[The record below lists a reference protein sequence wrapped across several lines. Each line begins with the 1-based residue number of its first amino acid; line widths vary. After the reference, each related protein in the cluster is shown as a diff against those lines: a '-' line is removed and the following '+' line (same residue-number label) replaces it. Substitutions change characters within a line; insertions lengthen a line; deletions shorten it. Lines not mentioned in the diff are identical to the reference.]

1 MKKLFAPLS
10 LMLLF
15 SVFAHAQPCA
25 PQGDQVTYGTNNTW
39 IGYVYD
45 NSNFTNYVGYISEGS
60 PSNPDF
66 NEGFGGDNVNF
77 PTNGCSF
84 NTNSFSVRFRLRKT
98 FTAGNYDF
106 IVGGDDGYRLSLD
119 GGVTWVINR
128 WVDQAYT
135 LSYYTAALNG
145 TYDIVLEYYENG
157 GQNRISFDLQSNC
170 GTTGNPASYGSGNVW
185 RGYVYDGT
193 GFNTYKGFITRG
205 TVSNPNFDEN
215 FGGQNVTFSTSDCSI
230 QTETFSV
237 RFRLKSTFVNQ
248 VGVFTIGGDD
258 GYRFSIDGG
267 ATWLINRWND
277 QSYNVSTAVVTLNGN
292 YDFVLEYYEN
302 GGDNRVSF
310 ALSTSLLSGIFAN
323 TTISGAGDRVK
334 ISWTTLQEKNVAHF
348 ELEQSG
354 GNGQFTRLAA
364 LPTRAVDGNSTTPLN
379 YELYTP
385 APAGRMLY
393 RVVLVDKD
401 GKKTYTPILSWTP
414 RVSGA
419 DYSFF
424 PTLVRSGQINLRT
437 KAEPENLN
445 LKVYDARGQLLGEL
459 SLRSPGGQATMA
471 VKLPGT
477 LLSHGIYR
485 LQLTDAYGRVKTQ
498 TVLAE

>member
-1 MKKLFAPLS
+1 MKKLIPQLS
-10 LMLLF
+10 LLF
-15 SVFAHAQPCA
+15 LSVYASAQPCT
-25 PQGDQVTYGTNNTW
+25 PLGDQVSFGTNNTW

-45 NSNFTNYVGYISEGS
+45 NMNFTNYVGFIQEGNASS
-60 PSNPDF
+60 PNF
-66 NEGFGGDNVNF
+66 NELFGGDNVNY

-84 NTNSFSVRFRLRKT
+84 NTNTFSVRFKLRRT
-98 FTAGNYDF
+98 FTAGTYDF
-106 IVGGDDGYRLSLD
+106 TVGGDDGYRLSLD
-119 GGVTWVINR
+119 GGATWVINR
-128 WVDQAYT
+128 WNDQSYT
-135 LSYYTAALNG
+135 VSSYTATLNG
-145 TYDIVLEYYENG
+145 TYDMVLEYYENS
-157 GQNRISFDLQSNC
+157 GQNRVSFNVQTSC
-170 GTTGNPASYGSGNVW
+170 TGTGNPATYGSANVW

-193 GFNTYKGFITRG
+193 AFNSYKGFITRG
-205 TVSNPNFDEN
+205 TAVNPNFDEN
-215 FGGQNVTFSTSDCSI
+215 FGGPNVNFSTSDCSLL
-230 QTETFSV
+230 TETFSV
-237 RFRLKSTFVNQ
+237 RFRLQASFVNQ

-277 QSYNVSTAVVTLNGN
+277 QSYNVTTAVVTLNGTYN
-292 YDFVLEYYEN
+292 FVLEYYEN

-310 ALSTSLLSGIFAN
+310 ALSTSLLAGTFAN
-323 TTISGAGDRVK
+323 TAISTAGDRVRV
-334 ISWTTLQEKNVAHF
+334 SWTTLQEKNVDHF

-354 GNGQFTRLAA
+354 GNGQFTRVAE

-379 YELYTP
+379 YELHTP

-393 RVVLVDKD
+393 RVVMVDKD
-401 GKKTYTPILSWTP
+401 GKKTYTPILSWAP

-424 PTLVRSGQINLRT
+424 PTLVRNGQINLKT

-445 LKVYDARGQLLGEL
+445 LKVYDAGGQLLGEL
-459 SLRSPGGQATMA
+459 TLRSPGGQATMA

-477 LLSHGIYR
+477 LHPHGIYR
-485 LQLTDAYGRVKTQ
+485 LQLTDSYGKVKTQ